1 MCQVVFTKLL
11 YGLVSCSLLSI
22 AGVQI
27 HFQALQCAMIS
38 GDPLRGYTVESHSLF
53 ISLRHQA
60 DRQGREGKGAC
71 PWACLV
77 GVFRKH
83 ARLCIRV
90 EKKRLMAGIHHFMAI
105 VKGVTFQNVST
116 FNSS

>member
-1 MCQVVFTKLL
+1 MVT
-11 YGLVSCSLLSI
+11 LLSHI
-22 AGVQI
+22 V
-27 HFQALQCAMIS
+27 FSFLCVTKPT
-38 GDPLRGYTVESHSLF
+38 D
-53 ISLRHQA
+53 
-60 DRQGREGKGAC
+60 REGKGAC